1 MAISFFQK
9 IRLMLRGR
17 ARRRDER
24 DQEFLQRNVAWVAP
38 KPVAPPPAV
47 APQKQKP
54 SASVDREGL
63 QVAFLDDS
71 GRIVY
76 YLDVITGEVV
86 EHRDGEA
93 APDAARFKRVP
104 RRSVESDA
112 ADRQKFIASLDV
124 SAMRDRLALATDG
137 VAFRRVLSADRAL
150 ERSWYVF
157 KNDAATAAID
167 AWLKELGDRSPA
179 PRH

>member
-24 DQEFLQRNVAWVAP
+24 DEQFLRRNVSWVAP
-38 KPVAPPPAV
+38 KPATAAPTAPPP
-47 APQKQKP
+47 PQKQ
-54 SASVDREGL
+54 ATGVDREGL

-71 GRIVY
+71 GRIAY
-76 YLDVITGEVV
+76 YLDVMTGEVV

-93 APDAARFKRVP
+93 SPDSTRFKRVP
-104 RRSVESDA
+104 RRSIESDA
-112 ADRQKFIASLDV
+112 ADRQKFITSLDP

-137 VAFRRVLSADRAL
+137 VAFRRILSADRAL

-157 KNDAATAAID
+157 KNDAATAAIEG
-167 AWLKELGDRSPA
+167 WLKENGL
-179 PRH
+179 H

>member
-9 IRLMLRGR
+9 MRLMLRGR

-24 DQEFLQRNVAWVAP
+24 DQEFLQRNVSWVAP
-38 KPVAPPPAV
+38 KPAAVAARP
-47 APQKQKP
+47 APQKP
-54 SASVDREGL
+54 ATGVDREGL

-71 GRIVY
+71 GRIFY
-76 YLDVITGEVV
+76 YLDALTGEVV

-93 APDAARFKRVP
+93 SPDVARFKRVP
-104 RRSVESDA
+104 RRSLESDA
-112 ADRQKFIASLDV
+112 ADRQKFITSLDP

-137 VAFRRVLSADRAL
+137 VAFRRILSEDRAL
-150 ERSWYVF
+150 ERAWYVF

-167 AWLKELGDRSPA
+167 AWLKENGL
-179 PRH
+179 H

>member
-24 DQEFLQRNVAWVAP
+24 EQEFVQRNVSWVAP
-38 KPVAPPPAV
+38 KPAPAAAAP
-47 APQKQKP
+47 APQRQTP
-54 SASVDREGL
+54 GVDREGL

-76 YLDVITGEVV
+76 YLDVMTGEVA

-104 RRSVESDA
+104 RRSIESDA
-112 ADRQKFIASLDV
+112 ADRQKFITSLEP

-137 VAFRRVLSADRAL
+137 VAFRRILSADRAL

-167 AWLKELGDRSPA
+167 GWLKENGL
-179 PRH
+179 H

>member
-17 ARRRDER
+17 SRRRDER
-24 DQEFLQRNVAWVAP
+24 DQEFLQRNVSWVAP
-38 KPVAPPPAV
+38 KPAAAAPPAV
-47 APQKQKP
+47 PQKQ
-54 SASVDREGL
+54 ATGVDREGL

-76 YLDVITGEVV
+76 YLDVMTGEVV

-93 APDAARFKRVP
+93 SPDAARFKRVP

-112 ADRQKFIASLDV
+112 ADRQKFITSLDP
-124 SAMRDRLALATDG
+124 SAMRDRLALAADG
-137 VAFRRVLSADRAL
+137 VAFRRILSADRAL

-157 KNDAATAAID
+157 KNDAATAAIEG
-167 AWLKELGDRSPA
+167 WLKENGL
-179 PRH
+179 H